1 MVCAYNEHR
10 ASPIELQGHMICCS
24 GWWYACCMQQ
34 RLRRRLFMLKVELAQ
49 HYVVKFAEFY

>member
-24 GWWYACCMQQ
+24 GCYACCMQQ
-34 RLRRRLFMLKVELAQ
+34 RRRRRLFMLKVELAQ